1 MALGPAAAAVVDAM
15 KANGFTGFAKLGVE
29 RARQLVDAMSA
40 PGRGPEVFS
49 VEDLLADDDVPV
61 RVYRP
66 SGAPGLPVVVYL
78 HGGGFVLGSL
88 DSHDQL
94 CRSLAVGVGAAVVAV
109 GYRLAPEHPFPAAI
123 DDAWSATRW
132 VFERGGDLGVDV
144 TRVAVAGDSAG
155 GNLAAVIAQLACDA
169 ALALRSQVLIYPVI
183 DRQLDRPSMVDNAEG
198 YVLERADMEWFW
210 QQYDPQGRAA
220 SDPTAVPLARGDLSG
235 LAPALVITAEHDP
248 LRDEGE
254 EYAARLKDA
263 GVATNVLRF
272 DEVFHGFIQMP
283 GLLSAADEATAAIS
297 GHLAE
302 AFR

>member
-1 MALGPAAAAVVDAM
+1 MALGPAAAAVVD
-15 KANGFTGFAKLGVE
+15 
-29 RARQLVDAMSA
+29 
-40 PGRGPEVFS
+40 
-49 VEDLLADDDVPV
+49 
-61 RVYRP
+61 
-66 SGAPGLPVVVYL
+66 APGLPVVVYL

-94 CRSLAVGVGAAVVAV
+94 CRSLAVGVGSAVVAV

-132 VFERGGDLGVDV
+132 VFERGPDLGVDV

-155 GNLAAVIAQLACDA
+155 GNLAAAIAQLACDA

-210 QQYDPQGRAA
+210 QQYDPEGRAA

-283 GLLSAADEATAAIS
+283 GLLSAADEATAAII
-297 GHLAE
+297 GHLAD

>member
-1 MALGPAAAAVVDAM
+1 MALDPAAAAVVDAM
-15 KANGFTGFAKLGVE
+15 RANGFTGFAKLGVE
-29 RARQLVDAMSA
+29 RSRELVDAMSR
-40 PGRGPEVFS
+40 PGRGPEVSS
-49 VEDLLADDDVPV
+49 VEDVLADDVPV

-66 SGAPGLPVVVYL
+66 VGAPALPVVVYL

-88 DSHDQL
+88 DSHDEL

-132 VFERGGDLGVDV
+132 VFDRGPDLGLDV

-155 GNLAAVIAQLACDA
+155 GNLAAVVAQLSRDA
-169 ALALRSQVLIYPVI
+169 GLALRSQVLIYPVI
-183 DRQLDRPSMVDNAEG
+183 DRRLDRPSMVDNAEG

-210 QQYDPQGRAA
+210 QHYDPEGRAA

-254 EYAARLKDA
+254 EYAARLEDA
-263 GVATNVLRF
+263 GVPTKVLRF
-272 DEVFHGFIQMP
+272 DGVFHGFVQMP
-283 GLLSAADEATAAIS
+283 GLLPAADEATAAITEQ
-297 GHLAE
+297 LAD
-302 AFR
+302 AFT

>member
-29 RARQLVDAMSA
+29 RARELVDAMSR

-49 VEDLLADDDVPV
+49 VEDLLADGDVPV

-66 SGAPGLPVVVYL
+66 SGAAALPVVLYL

-94 CRSLAVGVGAAVVAV
+94 CRSLAVGAGAAVVAV

-132 VFERGGDLGVDV
+132 VFERGPDLGVDV
-144 TRVAVAGDSAG
+144 RRVAVAGDSAG
-155 GNLAAVIAQLACDA
+155 GNLAAVIAQLARDA
-169 ALALRSQVLIYPVI
+169 GLPLRSQVLIYPVI
-183 DRQLDRPSMVDNAEG
+183 DRRLDRPSMVDNAEG

-210 QQYDPQGRAA
+210 QQYDPEGRAA

-254 EYAARLKDA
+254 EYAARLEDA
-263 GVATNVLRF
+263 GVATRVRRF

-283 GLLSAADEATAAIS
+283 GLLPAADEATAAITD
-297 GHLAE
+297 HLAD
-302 AFR
+302 AFT